1 MTMTTT
7 TQLSPSQFTLLAH
20 AAQHTGGI
28 IEWFPD
34 NLKGGARSKVLEA
47 LEKRGLVECVKIP
60 YASSV
65 WQITEAG
72 YELIGAPLPKPEQ
85 QPEHFGTSPEKI
97 NEALSD
103 HLVSVAQVVCQ
114 QTHPSEFTEPP
125 AKRTRANSKQ
135 AQVIALLQRP
145 EGTTIPQICEV
156 TGWQSHTVRGTFAGA
171 FKKKL
176 GLDITSSKEA
186 GGERIYRLA

>member
-1 MTMTTT
+1 MTTI
-7 TQLSPSQFTLLAH
+7 QLSPSQHALLDH

-60 YASSV
+60 SASSV
-65 WQITEAG
+65 WQLTDAG
-72 YELIGAPLPKPEQ
+72 YESMGAPLP

-97 NEALSD
+97 HEVLSD
-103 HLVSVAQVVCQ
+103 QLVSVAQVICQ
-114 QTHPSEFTEPP
+114 QTPTSEFTEPP
-125 AKRTRANSKQ
+125 VKRTRANSKQ

-145 EGTTIPQICEV
+145 EGTTITQICEA

-186 GGERIYRLA
+186 GGERIYRIA

>member
-1 MTMTTT
+1 MTTI
-7 TQLSPSQFTLLAH
+7 QLSPSQHALLDH

-28 IEWFPD
+28 IERFPD

-47 LEKRGLVECVKIP
+47 LEKRGLLENP
-60 YASSV
+60 DNV
-65 WQITEAG
+65 WQLTDAAF
-72 YELIGAPLPKPEQ
+72 ELMGAPLPEPEP
-85 QPEHFGTSPEKI
+85 QPEHFGMPLEKI
-97 NEALSD
+97 NEVLSD
-103 HLVSVAQVVCQ
+103 HLVSVAQVICQ
-114 QTHPSEFTEPP
+114 QTPPSEFTEPP
-125 AKRTRANSKQ
+125 VKRTRANSKQ

-145 EGTTIPQICEV
+145 EGTTITQICEA

>member
-1 MTMTTT
+1 MTT
-7 TQLSPSQFTLLAH
+7 TQLSPSQHALLDH

-47 LEKRGLVECVKIP
+47 LEKRGLVENTHN
-60 YASSV
+60 V
-65 WQITEAG
+65 WQLTDAAF
-72 YELIGAPLPKPEQ
+72 ELMGTPLPEPDP

-103 HLVSVAQVVCQ
+103 QLVSVAQVICQ
-114 QTHPSEFTEPP
+114 QTPPSEFTEPP
-125 AKRTRANSKQ
+125 VKRTRANSKQ

-145 EGTTIPQICEV
+145 EGTTITQICEA

-186 GGERIYRLA
+186 GGERIYRIA

>member
-1 MTMTTT
+1 MTTT
-7 TQLSPSQFTLLAH
+7 IQLSPSQHALLDH

-47 LEKRGLVECVKIP
+47 LEMRGLVECVKIP

-65 WQITEAG
+65 WQLTDASF
-72 YELIGAPLPKPEQ
+72 ELMGTLLPETKPE
-85 QPEHFGTSPEKI
+85 PADKTS
-97 NEALSD
+97 
-103 HLVSVAQVVCQ
+103 AQ
-114 QTHPSEFTEPP
+114 SNEPP
-125 AKRTRANSKQ
+125 VKRTRAHSKQ
-135 AQVIALLQRP
+135 AQVIALLHRP
-145 EGTTIPQICEV
+145 EGATISKICEA

-176 GLDITSSKEA
+176 GLDITSVKELGRDRVYLIA
-186 GGERIYRLA
+186 

>member
-1 MTMTTT
+1 MTTT
-7 TQLSPSQFTLLAH
+7 TQLSPSQHALLDH

-60 YASSV
+60 SASSV
-65 WQITEAG
+65 WQLTDAG
-72 YELIGAPLPKPEQ
+72 YELMGTPLPETKPE
-85 QPEHFGTSPEKI
+85 PADKPLEPS
-97 NEALSD
+97 NELA
-103 HLVSVAQVVCQ
+103 
-114 QTHPSEFTEPP
+114 

-145 EGTTIPQICEV
+145 EGTTITQICEA

>member
-1 MTMTTT
+1 MTTI
-7 TQLSPSQFTLLAH
+7 QLSPSQHALLEH

-65 WQITEAG
+65 WQLTEAG
-72 YELIGAPLPKPEQ
+72 YELMGTPLPEPEP
-85 QPEHFGTSPEKI
+85 QPEHFGMPLEQI

-103 HLVSVAQVVCQ
+103 HLVSVAEVICQ
-114 QTHPSEFTEPP
+114 QTPPSEFTEPP
-125 AKRTRANSKQ
+125 VKRTRANSKQ

-145 EGTTIPQICEV
+145 EGTTITQICEA

-176 GLDITSSKEA
+176 GLEITSSKEA
-186 GGERIYRLA
+186 GSERIYRIA